1 MSTTKQPSQELTVGS
16 EVRVKKGVT
25 APNRPDMP
33 MSGWRGRVYQ
43 MSGTI
48 CLVHWSNAT
57 LEAIRSIHREL
68 QQWDGGDF
76 RVMWLQEDVLEVDAR
91 EA

>member
-1 MSTTKQPSQELTVGS
+1 
-16 EVRVKKGVT
+16 
-25 APNRPDMP
+25 
-33 MSGWRGRVYQ
+33 